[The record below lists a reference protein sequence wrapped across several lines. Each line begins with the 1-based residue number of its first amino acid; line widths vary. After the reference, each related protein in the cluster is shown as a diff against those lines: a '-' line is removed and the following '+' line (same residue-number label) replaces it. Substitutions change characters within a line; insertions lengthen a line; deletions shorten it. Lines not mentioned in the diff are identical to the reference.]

1 MVARHAGV
9 GRSTLYTHFAGLARM
24 LEVSLEGPNSVLS
37 ASTLPGARASD
48 LVPLLR
54 HFQSQ
59 QQRNAA
65 FFRDPVRSIWARS
78 LARAIS
84 AGMRRSVHGGNPRPA
99 LPRDLVVPAVAEL
112 QIGIICRWI
121 TARSSHS
128 ADTVALALTTSAQRM
143 IGHE

>member
-9 GRSTLYTHFAGLARM
+9 GRSTLYTHFAGLAQM
-24 LEVSLEGPNSVLS
+24 LESSLAGPNTVLS

-59 QQRNAA
+59 QHRNAA
-65 FFRDPVRSIWARS
+65 FFRDPVRSMWARS
-78 LARAIS
+78 LARAIA
-84 AGMRRSVHGGNPRPA
+84 AGLRRDVIRRNPGPA

-112 QIGIICRWI
+112 QIGMICRWI
-121 TARSSHS
+121 TARTNHS

-143 IGHE
+143 IGQE